1 MQERF
6 TFATM
11 SSFKEKIYR
20 YQLRLFKRLFPV
32 TVRPEHQVRV
42 PYQKIGSDNGFVAVP
57 EGAVGPDSVVYS
69 VGAGLDVHSD
79 VDMAR
84 TLGCRV
90 FIFDPT
96 PRAAAHFRELKEKTV
111 RGEQMYAEAGP
122 PYQATPEVLERL
134 IYKEIALW
142 DKDEPVQFFVPENPD
157 YVSHSITNILAATK
171 SIEVPARRLVTL
183 MRDLGHE
190 RVDYLKLDIEGAEF
204 RVVDDLVASG
214 ADVRVLYLEY
224 HYDQNIA
231 PLTNIRMIQRSLES
245 LYAAGYRVFYQSQRR
260 YFGLMQPRPRPFP

>member
-1 MQERF
+1 
-6 TFATM
+6 M
-11 SSFKEKIYR
+11 SFLKEKIYN

-32 TVRPEHQVRV
+32 TVRPEHQVQM
-42 PYQKIGSDNGFVAVP
+42 PYQKIGSDYGFVAVP
-57 EGAVGPDSVVYS
+57 EGSIGPDSVVYS

-79 VDMAR
+79 VDTAR
-84 TLGCRV
+84 AFGCQV

-96 PRAAAHFRELKEKTV
+96 PRAAEHFRQLKEKTA
-111 RGEQMYAEAGP
+111 RGEVMYAEAGP
-122 PYQATPEVLERL
+122 PYQATPEVMDRL
-134 IYKEIALW
+134 IYKELAMW
-142 DKDEPVQFFVPENPD
+142 DKDEPVQFFVPENPE

-171 SIEVPARRLVTL
+171 SIEVPARRLATL

-204 RVVDDLVASG
+204 RVVDDIVASG

-231 PLTNIRMIQRSLES
+231 PLVNIRMIQRSLER
-245 LYAAGYRVFYQSQRR
+245 LYASGYRVFYQSQRR
-260 YFGLMQPRPRPFP
+260 YFGLIRKVNP